1 VVRFDRTGGVLL
13 KLEPAAYLN
22 VANSPDGRRA
32 LFDRQEE
39 RTGTFNLWMLDVE
52 RGIET
57 RLTSA
62 PDTSCCPIW
71 LPDGKSFLYSAVHG
85 ASPRIYRRD
94 LATGREEPLLPPGG
108 FQVALDVSRD
118 GSLLLWAER
127 IRGGFQ
133 LRTLALTGP
142 SRTVTALTNT
152 GFNQQGGSFSPSGKH
167 IVFTSNESGQFEGYV
182 APIAA
187 MGEKTRLSSG
197 GASQTFWSRDGREIF
212 YISGD
217 EQLMSV
223 VVSTE
228 PELSIGKPQALFKIP
243 RHWSSFQSAPDGRS
257 FFAVVEE
264 QSASELPLRVVLN
277 WPAELPH

>member
-1 VVRFDRTGGVLL
+1 VGG
-13 KLEPAAYLN
+13 ED
-22 VANSPDGRRA
+22 S
-32 LFDRQEE
+32 
-39 RTGTFNLWMLDVE
+39 
-52 RGIET
+52 
-57 RLTSA
+57 
-62 PDTSCCPIW
+62 
-71 LPDGKSFLYSAVHG
+71 
-85 ASPRIYRRD
+85 
-94 LATGREEPLLPPGG
+94 
-108 FQVALDVSRD
+108 
-118 GSLLLWAER
+118 
-127 IRGGFQ
+127 
-133 LRTLALTGP
+133 
-142 SRTVTALTNT
+142 

-187 MGEKTRLSSG
+187 MGEKTRLSPG